1 MFLIFASSVLLC
13 VDNPLNDPES
23 LEMKIIAQLDIMLTV
38 LFFIEAMI
46 KIIAKGFYINSLGPI
61 QPYMASNWNK
71 LDAFVVF
78 ASLFDLAFMI
88 AEIDM

>member
-1 MFLIFASSVLLC
+1 MALIFASSVLLM

-23 LEMKIIAQLDIMLTV
+23 IEMKIIAKLDICLTV

-46 KIIAKGFYINSLGPI
+46 KVIAKGFFKNNMGPI

-78 ASLFDLAFMI
+78 SSLIDLAFMI
-88 AEIDM
+88 A